1 MENSSDQAASELEL
15 KEFLRNCGLGQYTD
29 ALIAEGFDQLKS
41 LFEIIESD
49 LEALDVKR
57 GHRRLLQRAIANAKG
72 YDPNLPLPTT
82 NNASSRSSATS
93 STDSPNYN
101 PNGRHLPPVATSPV
115 DIRAD
120 TVSSTEEDNFSEF
133 ARSKRKY
140 RRHAKADKNAPIKP
154 PSAYVMFSNQVRSE
168 LKDYNMSFTD
178 LAKIVGDRWKSI
190 SSEEKD
196 QYDRTALK
204 AKEEYL
210 EALSKYEQ
218 TDEHKDYQ
226 RYLADFKVKQQAAAR
241 AVGKPRKRPKMASP
255 SSGSIADA
263 SNNSNG
269 NNGDTSSSS
278 NGNSIANSN
287 EHATPILQP
296 SSSRSDIASSTTDSG
311 IFSNSSNFE
320 PYGNSEA
327 VSSSSGPTSVSS
339 GDTRSMGSNGWYKQG
354 RYHHHPHKLSQSGHH
369 RPPIQS
375 GESSESR
382 STSDHSQ
389 FTGSST
395 SNSYSPST
403 PYDSLPLTSN
413 VRPPFKD
420 PSKFDRSDMLETSK
434 PGMMQ
439 RSSPAMYQ
447 RQSNRRSDS
456 IPNPS
461 RLPPLHTP
469 VSTAVERDGDGG
481 PSPAL

>member
-1 MENSSDQAASELEL
+1 MCSHLLILFSFVIY
-15 KEFLRNCGLGQYTD
+15 FLY
-29 ALIAEGFDQLKS
+29 I
-41 LFEIIESD
+41 LFSFPLLYVVYAMSITQ
-49 LEALDVKR
+49 
-57 GHRRLLQRAIANAKG
+57 LLQRAIANAKG
-72 YDPNLPLPTT
+72 YDPSLPLPSIA
-82 NNASSRSSATS
+82 NASSRSSATS

-101 PNGRHLPPVATSPV
+101 PNGRHIQPVATSPV

-190 SSEEKD
+190 SPGEKE
-196 QYDRTALK
+196 QYDRTALN

-218 TDEHKDYQ
+218 TDDHKDYQ
-226 RYLADFKVKQQAAAR
+226 RYLVDFKVKQQAAAR
-241 AVGKPRKRPKMASP
+241 AVGKPRKRPKTASP

-278 NGNSIANSN
+278 NGNSVTNSN
-287 EHATPILQP
+287 EHATPTLLP
-296 SSSRSDIASSTTDSG
+296 SANRSDNTSSATDSG

-320 PYGNSEA
+320 PYGNSEP

-354 RYHHHPHKLSQSGHH
+354 RYHHHPHKVNQSGHH
-369 RPPIQS
+369 RPTIQS

-389 FTGSST
+389 FTSSST

-420 PSKFDRSDMLETSK
+420 PSNFDCNDMMETFMVSML
-434 PGMMQ
+434 P
-439 RSSPAMYQ
+439 RPSPVMYQ
-447 RQSNRRSDS
+447 RQSSRRSDS
-456 IPNPS
+456 IPDSS

-469 VSTAVERDGDGG
+469 VSTVIERDGNGG
-481 PSPAL
+481 NSPAG